1 MISLNVILLW
11 VGFILCFISA
21 FYNPPRVHLGW
32 LGVALSILS
41 LLIH

>member
-11 VGFILCFISA
+11 LGCILCFISA
-21 FYNPPRVHLGW
+21 FYNPPRINLGW

-41 LLIH
+41 LLIN